1 MSAAAVILSL
11 LLLSATPASP
21 QRTFFPNDVF
31 SGYRLGNSFA
41 VEWYS
46 RDLKALDEPSLWEL
60 SQRDKQAVAYR
71 FLWIRAFDN
80 PIAVRVT
87 ISPNGAGDVVIKV
100 SNGAGGYGPGHP
112 VQNES
117 RALTTTDV
125 ADLMARIQSTD
136 FWKIPTAESMK
147 GVGMDGAEWVLEGV
161 SDGNYHVVTR
171 WSPEKGSYR
180 KLCLFFIHDL
190 ARLKIPR
197 SRIY

>member
-1 MSAAAVILSL
+1 MSAAAVMLSL
-11 LLLSATPASP
+11 LLFGAAPASP
-21 QRTFFPNDVF
+21 QQTYFPSDAFNE
-31 SGYRLGNSFA
+31 YRLGNSFT

-46 RDLKALDEPSLWEL
+46 RNLKALDEPSLWEL
-60 SQRDKQAVAYR
+60 SQHDKQVLVYR
-71 FLWIRAFDN
+71 FLWLRTFDH
-80 PIAVRVT
+80 PISVRVM
-87 ISPNGAGDVVIKV
+87 ISPNGAGNVVIKV
-100 SNGAGGYGPGHP
+100 SNGAGGYGPGHL